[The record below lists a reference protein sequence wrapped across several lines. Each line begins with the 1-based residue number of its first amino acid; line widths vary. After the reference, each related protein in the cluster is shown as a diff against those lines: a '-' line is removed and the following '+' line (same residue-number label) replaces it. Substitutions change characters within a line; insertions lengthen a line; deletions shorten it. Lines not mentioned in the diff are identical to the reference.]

1 MRKRSKNEPT
11 GKSEE
16 SDKLDHG
23 HEKKGRERKG
33 REDGPE
39 EAE

>member
-1 MRKRSKNEPT
+1 MRKRNKNEPT